1 MAHDSQSFGADGAP
15 GDTRPASPAGGRQ
28 TPPDSGNPELFQQ
41 VVDAVADYAI
51 FLLDTEGHV
60 RSWNT
65 GASRLKGY
73 AADEIIGQH
82 FRRFYTEEAI
92 GIGWPDTELENAR
105 IAGRFE
111 DEGWRVRK
119 DGSQFWANIVLTALY
134 DEHGGVR
141 GFVKITRDLSDRKK
155 TEERLR
161 QSEERFRLL
170 IDGVTGYAIFLLD
183 RDGYVTTWNKG
194 AERIKGYAASEIL
207 GAHFASFYPEEAVR
221 AGAPQDHLARA
232 LETGRF
238 EEESWRVRKDGSR
251 FWAGVVITAIHDA
264 AGVHQG
270 FSKVTRDLTERRRAE
285 DQIELA
291 HRELEDRVKQRT
303 AELAAVNTTLIAQ
316 NVARERLEIE
326 LRRTV
331 AQLREADQNKDE
343 FLAFLAHELRNP
355 LAPLSNLAELLR
367 LHADGAPGLAPL
379 RDMMD
384 RQVRHMT
391 RLVNDL
397 LDLSRV
403 TRNTLHLELDWIDLS
418 TVLRDSLEMTA
429 PDRAARGHHLT
440 VVSAVS
446 PVTIH
451 GDRTRLAQVFANL
464 LTNASKF
471 TPPDGRIEVIVSA
484 STDVARVTIRDDGI
498 GIPSEKLRH
507 VFDLFVQVTPGEPS
521 GLGVGLTLARRI
533 TELHRG
539 TIRAHSPGEGQG
551 SEFVVELPVAE
562 RPTSIANQR
571 DETLGET
578 LSSLRG
584 RVLVVDDNEDAADT
598 LSVLLEL
605 LGCEIRTTYNGAD
618 ALAVASEFKPG
629 VVLLD
634 LGMADMDGLEVA
646 RRLRAAEAGEHTILV
661 ATTGWGQEEDRRRT
675 SAAGFDHHLTKPVD
689 HDRLVAIIREASSP
703 VG

>member
-1 MAHDSQSFGADGAP
+1 MAHDSLSFDADSP
-15 GDTRPASPAGGRQ
+15 TGDTRAASPERPW
-28 TPPDSGNPELFQQ
+28 TPAANTNPEFFQRI
-41 VVDAVADYAI
+41 VDAVADYAI
-51 FLLDTEGHV
+51 FLLDRDGHV
-60 RSWNT
+60 RSWNA
-65 GASRLKGY
+65 GARRIKGY

-82 FRRFYTEEAI
+82 FRRFYTDEAI
-92 GIGWPDTELENAR
+92 GVGWPDKELET
-105 IAGRFE
+105 AGATGRVE

-119 DGSQFWANIVLTALY
+119 DGSRFWANIVITTLY
-134 DEHGGVR
+134 DDLGGVR
-141 GFVKITRDLSDRKK
+141 GFLKITRDLTDRKK
-155 TEERLR
+155 VEERLR

-170 IDGVTGYAIFLLD
+170 VDGVTDYAIFLLD
-183 RDGYVTTWNKG
+183 AGGHVTTWNQG
-194 AERIKGYAASEIL
+194 AERIKGYTASEIV
-207 GAHFASFYPEEAVR
+207 GTHFARFYPEEAVR
-221 AGAPQDHLARA
+221 AGAPQDHLAHA

-238 EEESWRVRKDGSR
+238 EEEAWRVRKDGSR
-251 FWAGVVITAIHDA
+251 FWAAVVITAIHDS
-264 AGVHQG
+264 AGAFQG
-270 FSKVTRDLTERRRAE
+270 FAKVTRDLTERKQAE
-285 DQIELA
+285 DQIELSN
-291 HRELEDRVKQRT
+291 RELEDRVTQRT
-303 AELAAVNTTLIAQ
+303 ADLAAANTTLIAQ

-355 LAPLSNLAELLR
+355 LAPLGNLAELLR
-367 LHADGAPGLAPL
+367 LQADGTPSLSPL

-418 TVLRDSLEMTA
+418 IVLRDSLEMTA

-440 VVSAVS
+440 VMSAES

-471 TPPDGRIEVIVSA
+471 TPPDGRIEVIVAA
-484 STDVARVTIRDDGI
+484 SPDVARVTIRDDGI
-498 GIPSEKLRH
+498 GIPSEKLRR

-551 SEFVVELPVAE
+551 SEFVVELPIAE
-562 RPTSIANQR
+562 RPASI
-571 DETLGET
+571 ETPHDRAIDQT
-578 LSSLRG
+578 PSSLHG

-598 LSVLLEL
+598 LSVLLEM

-646 RRLRAAEAGEHTILV
+646 RRLRAAEAGEHTVLV

-675 SAAGFDHHLTKPVD
+675 TAAGFDHHLTKPVD